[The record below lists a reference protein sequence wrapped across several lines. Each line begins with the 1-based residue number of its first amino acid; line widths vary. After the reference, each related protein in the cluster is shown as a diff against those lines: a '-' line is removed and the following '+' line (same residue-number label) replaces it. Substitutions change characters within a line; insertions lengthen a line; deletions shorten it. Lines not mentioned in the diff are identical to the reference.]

1 MILSPLSL
9 SSLLLSHIHCLDREL
24 QVFFHLGLIKK
35 EKSISFS
42 AITVFSIWSF
52 ETVRGS
58 EIEFPERKSCLMDPS
73 KRFLEGE
80 ISAFSL
86 ACHCVGERTGV
97 NTDGRLE
104 VIMTSFDCPGFYWPF
119 FLPDKV
125 TGHYHNPNPKPSSTV
140 LVNQWE
146 SFYRHQWSLDQTSLD
161 AREHNKLN
169 SAVRY
174 GCSSDFFCGSQ
185 PLFLLFGTDCVRTV

>member
-1 MILSPLSL
+1 MGQGCCLVVLIWADIWNKRGWSKTTLSPYTQSTEVAGALTKINLSYFNYDSLSSLSL

-73 KRFLEGE
+73 TRFLEGE

-86 ACHCVGERTGV
+86 ACRCVWERASV

-104 VIMTSFDCPGFYWPF
+104 VIMTNFDCPGFYWR
-119 FLPDKV
+119 FLYQIRWLVIITTLIQSP
-125 TGHYHNPNPKPSSTV
+125 HPQSS
-140 LVNQWE
+140 
-146 SFYRHQWSLDQTSLD
+146 
-161 AREHNKLN
+161 
-169 SAVRY
+169 
-174 GCSSDFFCGSQ
+174 
-185 PLFLLFGTDCVRTV
+185 